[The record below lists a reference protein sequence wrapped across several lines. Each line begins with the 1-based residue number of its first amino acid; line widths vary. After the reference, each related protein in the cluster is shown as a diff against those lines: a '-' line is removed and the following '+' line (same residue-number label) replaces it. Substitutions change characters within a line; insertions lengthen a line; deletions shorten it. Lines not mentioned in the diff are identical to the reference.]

1 MDYDNNNIRY
11 EMTIYKNW
19 TADVNRIVEKNLEK
33 PLLVRNEETLL
44 LTMNFD
50 PEVGLYYS

>member
-1 MDYDNNNIRY
+1 MD
-11 EMTIYKNW
+11 TYKKW
-19 TADVNRIVEKNLEK
+19 TAEVGRIVEKNLVK

-50 PEVGLYYS
+50 PEVCCYYYYYHHHYY

>member
-1 MDYDNNNIRY
+1 MIHRY
-11 EMTIYKNW
+11 EMETYENW
-19 TADVNRIVEKNLEK
+19 TAEVNRIAEKNLEK

-50 PEVGLYYS
+50 PEV